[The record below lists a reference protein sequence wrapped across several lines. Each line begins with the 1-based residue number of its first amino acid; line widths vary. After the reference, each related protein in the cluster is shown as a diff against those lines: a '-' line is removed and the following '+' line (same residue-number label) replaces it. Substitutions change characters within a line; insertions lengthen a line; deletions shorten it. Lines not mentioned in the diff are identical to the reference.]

1 MSDNLEK
8 SKKILQDYIK
18 ENPDVCNKED
28 DGSMSLSIEELI
40 KLQEEEQLKQL
51 QPVVYNKRRPKPPFL
66 FTLHLYTLNLVL
78 FLLLWLHH

>member
-18 ENPDVCNKED
+18 ENPDVCNKKD

-40 KLQEEEQLKQL
+40 KLQEEQLKQL
-51 QPVVYNKRRPKPPFL
+51 QPVVYNKKVS
-66 FTLHLYTLNLVL
+66 H
-78 FLLLWLHH
+78 

>member
-51 QPVVYNKRRPKPPFL
+51 QPVVYNKKVR
-66 FTLHLYTLNLVL
+66 T
-78 FLLLWLHH
+78 

>member
-1 MSDNLEK
+1 MNDNLEK

-51 QPVVYNKRRPKPPFL
+51 QPVVYNKKVSQLRLTFS
-66 FTLHLYTLNLVL
+66 FCC
-78 FLLLWLHH
+78 